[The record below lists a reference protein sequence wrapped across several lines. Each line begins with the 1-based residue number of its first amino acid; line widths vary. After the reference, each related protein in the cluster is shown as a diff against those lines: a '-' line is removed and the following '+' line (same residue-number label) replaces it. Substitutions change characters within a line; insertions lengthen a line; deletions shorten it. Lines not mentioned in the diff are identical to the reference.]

1 MDIMIILGV
10 VVTFTGVLGGQA
22 LEGGNVGQ
30 LVQVTAAM
38 IVYMGAFGA
47 TMVQF
52 TLPNFKYALK
62 TVFAVIKAPP
72 DHSVEYIRK
81 IVEYST
87 IVRKEGILAME
98 KKMEEVKDPFFKKG
112 LQLLLDGTEPRVLRE
127 ILETE
132 VAMHEEHFELAPKLC
147 DAYGGYLPT
156 FGIIGAVLGLIVVM
170 QNLSDPDLIGA
181 GIAVAFVATV
191 YGLIGA
197 NLFCLP
203 IGNKLKTQAKE
214 HGAACTMIIEGLM
227 SMAAGENPRL
237 TQEKLEGFL
246 TEENKKK
253 LAAGGGGH

>member
-1 MDIMIILGV
+1 MDIMIFAGV
-10 VVTFTGVLGGQA
+10 LVSIGMVLGGQA
-22 LEGGNVGQ
+22 IEGGSVSSLIQ
-30 LVQVTAAM
+30 PTAAM
-38 IVYMGAFGA
+38 IVLGGAFGA

-52 TLPNFKYALK
+52 TLTDFKYAVKVVLS
-62 TVFAVIKAPP
+62 VFKNHP
-72 DHSVEYIRK
+72 DHSVHYINK
-81 IVEYST
+81 IVEYGT
-87 IVRKEGILAME
+87 IVRKQGILAME
-98 KKMEEVKDPFFKKG
+98 AKMAEVHDPFFKKG

-132 VAMHEEHFELAPKLC
+132 VVMHEEYYELAPKFL

-170 QNLSDPDLIGA
+170 GNLDKPELIGA

-191 YGLIGA
+191 YGLVAA

-203 IGNKLKTQAKE
+203 MSNKLKTRAKH
-214 HGAACTMIIEGLM
+214 HGAVCLMIIEGLM

-253 LAAGGGGH
+253 LPKE